1 MTVTIPVEIG
11 QTVWF
16 IENNLVRSGELLKI
30 EIAIETKH
38 RSEQLVG
45 FRYTIL
51 AGKPIEP
58 LRTNRCY
65 PTKAELLA
73 SL

>member
-1 MTVTIPVEIG
+1 MNITIPVEIG

-16 IENNLVRSGELLKI
+16 IENNLVQSGELLKI
-30 EIAIETKH
+30 EIAIEATH
-38 RSEQLVG
+38 RKERLVG
-45 FRYTIL
+45 FRYTIE

-58 LRTNRCY
+58 VRTPRCY
-65 PTKAELLA
+65 PNKAELLA